1 MSWASSQSVIAS
13 SRSEASSG
21 VSACAFGT
29 RSAASSWS
37 RISVTSL
44 VRSQEP
50 PAIMPSLC
58 RIPATRSR
66 SADVARTAAA
76 AGLFSSW
83 VRPADSEPS
92 ASSRSRCPIAC
103 AQSLLPK
110 NAPSSRCTA
119 IGNHSFIS
127 SANVPASSTKNRD
140 ASVARI
146 EAL

>member
-1 MSWASSQSVIAS
+1 MTSV
-13 SRSEASSG
+13 
-21 VSACAFGT
+21 
-29 RSAASSWS
+29 
-37 RISVTSL
+37 
-44 VRSQEP
+44 VRSHFP

-66 SADVARTAAA
+66 SAAVARTAAA

-92 ASSRSRCPIAC
+92 ASSRSRCPVTC
-103 AQSLLPK
+103 AQFLLPK

-127 SANVPASSTKNRD
+127 SANAEASMTKNRD
-140 ASVARI
+140 GSVTRI
-146 EAL
+146 ELL